1 MDFNRKKALARQKR
15 QWRIRKVVSG
25 TSEKPRMAIFR
36 SHKHIYCQ
44 LIDDQI
50 GKTLASAS
58 TLEKE
63 AVGEGVFGGNRDAAR
78 TVGTRI
84 AERAKEC
91 GVTCV
96 AFDRGGYKYHG
107 RVRSLAEAAREGG
120 LKF

>member
-1 MDFNRKKALARQKR
+1 MDSKRKKALARQKR
-15 QWRIRKVVSG
+15 HWRIRKVVSG
-25 TSEKPRMAIFR
+25 STDQPRLAVFR

-44 LIDDQI
+44 LIDDQG

-58 TLEKE
+58 TMEK
-63 AVGEGVFGGNRDAAR
+63 GVRSNGAYGGNRDAAR
-78 TVGTRI
+78 EVGVRI

-91 GVTCV
+91 GVARV

>member
-63 AVGEGVFGGNRDAAR
+63 AVGEGVFGGN
-78 TVGTRI
+78 
-84 AERAKEC
+84 
-91 GVTCV
+91 
-96 AFDRGGYKYHG
+96 
-107 RVRSLAEAAREGG
+107 
-120 LKF
+120 